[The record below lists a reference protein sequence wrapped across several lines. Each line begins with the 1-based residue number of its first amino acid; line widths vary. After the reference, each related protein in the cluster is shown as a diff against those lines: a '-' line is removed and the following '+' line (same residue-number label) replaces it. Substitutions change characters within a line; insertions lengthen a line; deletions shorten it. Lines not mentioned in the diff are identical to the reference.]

1 MTKMLKSLAGE
12 IKLLA
17 VLAFVVGTVWIYAWS
32 SHMQAK
38 ADKGFSIP
46 APDNEAIARIVQARL
61 DDD

>member
-1 MTKMLKSLAGE
+1 METLKSLARE
-12 IKLLA
+12 MKLLA

-38 ADKGFSIP
+38 ADHGFSIP
-46 APDNEAIARIVQARL
+46 APDHDLIAKMVQARL